1 LIPRG
6 EPGRLVAKWNKGFV
20 MTSPY
25 TKYPGLADR
34 VVYVTGGGS
43 GVGAEVVRGF
53 VANGSRVVFCDVDES
68 SSSALVNELRGKQSP
83 RFEKLDLRDIGA
95 LERNIAQVVQ
105 EEGPIRVLVNNAA
118 RDDRHEF
125 GKVTGEFFDENMA
138 VNYRH
143 QFFAAQAARPGMAK
157 AGGGSIINMSSIT
170 ATMGHEGLPVYASA
184 KAAIIG
190 LTRSL
195 ARILGPENIRVNAI
209 LPGWVMTERQVTK
222 WLTPEAAAQLM
233 KDQCLKREI
242 APRDVANLVLFLASD
257 DSAMITRQTVVVDA
271 GWT

>member
-1 LIPRG
+1 
-6 EPGRLVAKWNKGFV
+6 

-43 GVGAEVVRGF
+43 GIGAEIVRGL
-53 VANGSRVVFCDVDES
+53 VANGSRVVFCDVDEKAS
-68 SSSALVNELRGKQSP
+68 QALVKELGERVPP
-83 RFEKLDLRDIGA
+83 RFEKIDLRDIAA
-95 LERNIAQVVQ
+95 LEKNIGQIIS

-125 GKVTGEFFDENMA
+125 GKVTREFFDENMA

-143 QFFAAQAARPGMAK
+143 QFFAAQAVRPAMAK

-170 ATMGHEGLPVYASA
+170 ATMGHEDLPVYASA

-222 WLTPEAAAQLM
+222 WLTPEAEAQLM

-242 APRDVANLVLFLASD
+242 VPRDVANLVLFLASD
-257 DSAMITRQTVVVDA
+257 DSAMITKQTVVVDA